1 MEQRRRSFLR
11 MVSHELRTPLSA
23 VIVFSEI
30 IASELYGLLGT
41 PEYKEYAEFVRQ
53 SGYRLLKLVNQVIEI
68 ARLED
73 GVVDLDLSGEPVGQA
88 IDDIIS
94 ALKDGIA
101 AREVQIV
108 VEDRDTL
115 PIVRAD
121 GHGLRTMLLNL
132 TQNAL
137 ANSPQGGLISL
148 RCRLGTSGMEIED
161 RGQGIEPSQLQR
173 LLQPFEQGDEA
184 LTRSSAGLGLGL
196 AITQLLA
203 RAMNGKLR
211 LRSSVGAG
219 FKATLVLPSA

>member
-11 MVSHELRTPLSA
+11 MVSHELRTPLST

-94 ALKDGIA
+94 ALKDEIA
-101 AREVQIV
+101 AREMQIV

-137 ANSPQGGLISL
+137 ADSPQGGLISL

-161 RGQGIEPSQLQR
+161 RGPGIEPSQLQR

-184 LTRSSAGLGLGL
+184 LTRSSEGAGMGL

>member
-1 MEQRRRSFLR
+1 
-11 MVSHELRTPLSA
+11 MVSHELRTPLNT
-23 VIVFSEI
+23 VIGFSEI

-137 ANSPQGGLISL
+137 ADSPQGGLISL

-161 RGQGIEPSQLQR
+161 RGPGIEPSQLQR

-184 LTRSSAGLGLGL
+184 LTRSSEGAGMGL

>member
-11 MVSHELRTPLSA
+11 MVSHELRTPLNT
-23 VIVFSEI
+23 VIGFSEI

-137 ANSPQGGLISL
+137 ADSPQGGLISL

-184 LTRSSAGLGLGL
+184 LTRSSEGAGMGL

>member
-11 MVSHELRTPLSA
+11 MVSHELRTPLST

-53 SGYRLLKLVNQVIEI
+53 SGYSLLKLVNQVIEI

-94 ALKDGIA
+94 ALKDEIA
-101 AREVQIV
+101 AREMQIV

-121 GHGLRTMLLNL
+121 GRGLRTMLLNL

-184 LTRSSAGLGLGL
+184 LTRSSAGLGL

-203 RAMNGKLR
+203 RAMNGQLR

-219 FKATLVLPSA
+219 FKAILVLPSA

>member
-11 MVSHELRTPLSA
+11 MVSHELRTPLNT
-23 VIVFSEI
+23 VIGFSEI

-184 LTRSSAGLGLGL
+184 LTRSSEGAGMGL

>member
-11 MVSHELRTPLSA
+11 MVSHELRTPLNT
-23 VIVFSEI
+23 VIGFSEI

-137 ANSPQGGLISL
+137 ADSPQGGLISL

-161 RGQGIEPSQLQR
+161 RGPGIEPSQLQR

-184 LTRSSAGLGLGL
+184 LTRSSEGAGMGL

>member
-11 MVSHELRTPLSA
+11 MVSHELRTPLST

-137 ANSPQGGLISL
+137 ADSPQGGLISL

-184 LTRSSAGLGLGL
+184 LTRSSEGAGMGL

>member
-11 MVSHELRTPLSA
+11 MVSHELRTPLST

-94 ALKDGIA
+94 ALKDEIA
-101 AREVQIV
+101 AREMQIV

-137 ANSPQGGLISL
+137 ADSPQGGLISL

-184 LTRSSAGLGLGL
+184 LTRSSEGAGMGL

>member
-11 MVSHELRTPLSA
+11 MVSHELRTPLNT
-23 VIVFSEI
+23 VIGFSEI

-161 RGQGIEPSQLQR
+161 RGPGIEPSQLQR

-184 LTRSSAGLGLGL
+184 LTRSSEGAGMGL

-203 RAMNGKLR
+203 RAMNGQLR

-219 FKATLVLPSA
+219 FKAILVLPSA

>member
-11 MVSHELRTPLSA
+11 MVSHELRTPLST

-53 SGYRLLKLVNQVIEI
+53 SGYSLLKLVNQVIEI

-94 ALKDGIA
+94 ALKDEIA
-101 AREVQIV
+101 AREMQIV

-137 ANSPQGGLISL
+137 ADSPQGGLISL

-184 LTRSSAGLGLGL
+184 LTRSSAGLGL

-203 RAMNGKLR
+203 RAMNGQLR

>member
-11 MVSHELRTPLSA
+11 MVSHELRTPLST

-137 ANSPQGGLISL
+137 ADSPQGGLISL

-161 RGQGIEPSQLQR
+161 RGPGIEPSQLQR

-184 LTRSSAGLGLGL
+184 LTRSSEGAGMGL